1 MLEEKRVHSSS
12 TIQAAL
18 SVHNRAEIIKG
29 IVGLGVKGNT
39 PVLNTGALLHFNTKS
54 IVYSFKKVNNI
65 YPILTKTEY
74 LLKCLFQSMFS
85 LISKPVYLINH
96 DKIII
101 RLFVFLSPKLDKY
114 LDTTTRSLRDLC
126 SIPHYL
132 FPSTLWQ
139 GARGS
144 NWLTSTNAAKGG
156 TIKFL
161 SLRAKNLTKIKN
173 IRPQIIEILKYQ
185 IKYNPRLWRG
195 NDSYMSTF
203 PYRSARDV
211 HMNTLV
217 SNFNLTLERLSLI
230 FGKIF
235 NKKVEFEIIKAQL
248 PFQDSN
254 ILAQI
259 LGYNANKYKFRRML
273 KILIP
278 RAVIKNPSKQFT
290 AGSVASLTPD

>member
-1 MLEEKRVHSSS
+1 MKQR
-12 TIQAAL
+12 
-18 SVHNRAEIIKG
+18 EINTSASFFYISKTENVTLKG
-29 IVGLGVKGNT
+29 LKD
-39 PVLNTGALLHFNTKS
+39 TGALVKTPLYLREGYSGAGVCKNQMIEIKRVNSSNRNTAKQNIKGLLGPGYIPILNSHTQLHLKTKS
-54 IVYSFKKVNNI
+54 VVYSYKKVNNL
-65 YPILTKTEY
+65 YPLLTKTEY

-126 SIPHYL
+126 SIPHSL

-144 NWLTSTNAAKGG
+144 KGLTSTNAAKGG
-156 TIKFL
+156 TIKIL

-217 SNFNLTLERLSLI
+217 SNFNLTLER
-230 FGKIF
+230 
-235 NKKVEFEIIKAQL
+235 
-248 PFQDSN
+248 
-254 ILAQI
+254 
-259 LGYNANKYKFRRML
+259 
-273 KILIP
+273 
-278 RAVIKNPSKQFT
+278 
-290 AGSVASLTPD
+290 